1 MDQIRNFIDMVAQGN
16 NTEAKS
22 SLDELLS
29 ARAFDAL
36 EAKKQQIASTLFVDK
51 NAEEPSTE
59 VAVDN
64 TETTE
69 TEQE

>member
-36 EAKKQQIASTLFVDK
+36 ESKKQQIASSLYVDDSV
-51 NAEEPSTE
+51 EPVADE
-59 VAVDN
+59 VEN
-64 TETTE
+64 NETTE